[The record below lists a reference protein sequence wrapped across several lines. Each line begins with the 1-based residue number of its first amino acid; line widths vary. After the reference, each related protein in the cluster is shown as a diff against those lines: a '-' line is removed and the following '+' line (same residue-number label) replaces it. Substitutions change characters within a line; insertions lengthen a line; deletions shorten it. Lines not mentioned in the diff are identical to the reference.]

1 MGPDSRPL
9 ARGRFYRILDDG
21 RFLVLEDSTR
31 DGLTVQG
38 RSADGGMMG
47 VEADTGTIHGMDGVG
62 RRVPIRW
69 YFPKGEHGLEAVLAR
84 AQEMEDRY
92 SKMRGQG
99 CPGG

>member
-1 MGPDSRPL
+1 MDQDARPL
-9 ARGRFYRILDDG
+9 ARGRFYRVLDDG

-47 VEADTGTIHGMDGVG
+47 VEADTGIIHGMDGVG

-69 YFPKGEHGLEAVLAR
+69 YFPKGEHDPGVVLAR